1 MSDQIQN
8 DDPVNDGQEIQLNR
22 RESFSNEL
30 ANDSQDE
37 LANRFQPQT
46 IEEHSSDNLN
56 QNNDYSGNESNM
68 ECMIDNTSF

>member
-1 MSDQIQN
+1 MSDPIQN